1 MSKFKNTLRII
12 FTALFVLAIVIF
24 LAGRLLC
31 VSDNADYTATQPE
44 FFGPEEIFTVLYD
57 AELGQIYVCYND
69 ASYVNVYS
77 EEGEFLWAVST
88 PYLRNA
94 YFELS
99 ENRLIVYNSYDA
111 YVYDSE
117 NGAFIEKINSEDY
130 ELDYGWENEYTD
142 DFENGKFY
150 FDTYGVYIAEEGDL
164 RAIVSRPLWHWIFNP
179 DVCFFI
185 TLCSA
190 FGLGILLFI
199 EQSVEYRKIKPP
211 KQAGDKGNRTAKFLL
226 KYFKASSA
234 VHIIYAALN
243 VILAIFEIYVLCP
256 VIMLLGIH
264 FIVSNIVLVNVA
276 GHAKLTG
283 NEKKIFDYW
292 VICGLASFIIAF
304 FSVFASV
311 IIAP

>member
-1 MSKFKNTLRII
+1 MSKFKNALRGA

-31 VSDNADYTATQPE
+31 VRDNADYTAKQPE
-44 FFGPEEIFTVLYD
+44 FFGPEEILTALYD

-111 YVYDSE
+111 YVYNSE

-130 ELDYGWENEYTD
+130 ELDYGWENEHTD

-150 FDTYGVYIAEEGDL
+150 FDTYGVYKAEDGAL
-164 RAIVSRPLWHWIFNP
+164 RAIVSRPFWHWIFNP
-179 DVCFFI
+179 GVCFSI

-199 EQSVEYRKIKPP
+199 EQSAEYRKIKPS
-211 KQAGDKGNRTAKFLL
+211 KQSANVSNRKAKFLL

-292 VICGLASFIIAF
+292 AICGLASFIIAF